1 MAGTFHQDR
10 ATGERR
16 KLPHTSESVTETPSF
31 PRAVQPLGAS
41 HPACPLG
48 PPRLPPLWVPQ
59 CPPPAK
65 PLPLL
70 SLTSALHPQGPPS
83 SFRMSSPLSPRPPK
97 SPQALPLQA
106 PAPDE
111 AHPSQKS
118 GLLAPV
124 CLPPPPTPA
133 VQRLLSWGLP
143 VPCSRFLQRQPGSFP
158 IAAFLLG
165 ASTGGLLA
173 MGLFQL
179 LVNPM
184 NIYEGQKMV
193 ALYSVV
199 GLGAL
204 GWGTSP
210 HIRCASLLLVP
221 KMLGREGRLFV
232 LGYALAAIYEGPAA
246 NLRYNLNE
254 VIASLGCT
262 VDLQVNN
269 TRAAWRVSTAPL
281 RAVFKDLLGS
291 KDSLKAETQN
301 ISKSFEELDAQV
313 NSDTGYAA
321 ENATGFEGTA
331 RSVDTHRALPP
342 RPRLSTQKMYELKTK
357 LHCSHV
363 VDRAILSCRR
373 WFDHKHEQCMQRIW
387 VPLLKHLLCLPMKF
401 KFFCGIAKAME
412 VWCQRRIPVEG
423 NFGQTYD
430 SLNRSIHDLE
440 GEFSAT
446 IELKEEKQA
455 AVLGLSPSWEHMST
469 ELRDYVR
476 HQEAQLEWAL
486 GLLRALFSC
495 TFLLVLHA
503 AFSYTDSYNGDIRF
517 DNIYISTY
525 FCQIDE
531 RRRKLGKRTLLPLR
545 KAEKK
550 TVIFPCDPSVQAS
563 EMRNVVRELVET
575 LPVLLLLLLLCGL
588 DWALYSIFDTIRHHS
603 FLQYSFRSSHKL
615 EVKVGGDSML
625 ARLLR
630 KTIGALNTSSET
642 GVQSN
647 NMACLPQPVSLDA
660 RAYVRAALPVGLLLC
675 VCLLQAFAYRL
686 RRVIAAF
693 YFPKREKKRIL
704 FLYNDLLRKRAAF
717 TQLRRAAILRR
728 AQQQKAPVSPG
739 LLPVAPVAVRAA
751 AGASPVSPSSPR
763 GPGLRSSASSDRM
776 HAKGP
781 GHPAPGGQGC
791 VHLCPPGFS
800 PARDTQWA
808 IRKQAEK
815 GSPI

>member
-1 MAGTFHQDR
+1 
-10 ATGERR
+10 
-16 KLPHTSESVTETPSF
+16 
-31 PRAVQPLGAS
+31 
-41 HPACPLG
+41 
-48 PPRLPPLWVPQ
+48 
-59 CPPPAK
+59 
-65 PLPLL
+65 
-70 SLTSALHPQGPPS
+70 
-83 SFRMSSPLSPRPPK
+83 MSSPLPPHPPK
-97 SPQALPLQA
+97 SPQALSLQA

-143 VPCSRFLQRQPGSFP
+143 VPCRRFLQRQPGSFP

-269 TRAAWRVSTAPL
+269 TREAWRVSTAPL

-313 NSDTGYAA
+313 NSDTGHMV
-321 ENATGFEGTA
+321 ENTTGFKGTA
-331 RSVDTHRALPP
+331 RSVDTHRALRP
-342 RPRLSTQKMYELKTK
+342 RHRLSTQKMYELKTK
-357 LHCSHV
+357 LRCSHV

-412 VWCQRRIPVEG
+412 IWCRRRIPIEG

-455 AVLGLSPSWEHMST
+455 AVLGLSPGWEHMST

-503 AFSYTDSYNGDIRF
+503 AFSYADSYNGDIRF
-517 DNIYISTY
+517 DNIYVSTY

-550 TVIFPCDPSVQAS
+550 TVIFPCNPSVQAS

-588 DWALYSIFDTIRHHS
+588 DRALYSIFDTIRHHS

-642 GVQSN
+642 GLQSN

-660 RAYVRAALPVGLLLC
+660 RAYVRAALPMGLLLC
-675 VCLLQAFAYRL
+675 LCLLQAFAYRL

-704 FLYNDLLRKRAAF
+704 FLYNELLRKRAAF

-728 AQQQKAPVSPG
+728 AQQQKAPRH
-739 LLPVAPVAVRAA
+739 LLADVLLRRCPLLRRWLRGRCVVCQAPETPEAYVCPTPDCAAVYCRPCWDDMRRRCPACT
-751 AGASPVSPSSPR
+751 PR
-763 GPGLRSSASSDRM
+763 EELSSSAYSDSNDD
-776 HAKGP
+776 A
-781 GHPAPGGQGC
+781 
-791 VHLCPPGFS
+791 
-800 PARDTQWA
+800 TY
-808 IRKQAEK
+808 AE
-815 GSPI
+815 